1 VIGITNPV
9 WVDADGDGA
18 FTSPR
23 ALAAKVLALHE
34 KDLPATVIELS
45 HYDEAVAT
53 QAASL
58 LRTAGI
64 DVRTLEVQRALQN
77 AAEPVRR
84 GFAAYAAARPD

>member
-1 VIGITNPV
+1 MTNPV

-23 ALAAKVLALHE
+23 ALAAKVLALHG
-34 KDLPATVIELS
+34 KAVPALVAELG
-45 HYDEAVAT
+45 HYDAAVAT

-58 LRTAGI
+58 LKDDGI
-64 DVRTLEVQRALQN
+64 DVRTVDVQRALQG

-84 GFAAYAAARPD
+84 GFAAYAAALPER